1 MGASERA
8 RSTGRGAHHAVTV
21 PGTQS
26 SEQSH
31 LENQKLD
38 SGSLCSVKPLNQA
51 VDVPGPSWARLSAG
65 KRPLSGTA
73 PVPSATDKL
82 ETEAECGRRTW
93 EGSDLQGPCPPTWEE
108 GPSPTTPRLPGHC
121 LLRQK

>member
-1 MGASERA
+1 MGAGERA

-82 ETEAECGRRTW
+82 EIEKGFLQVGRQNR
-93 EGSDLQGPCPPTWEE
+93 
-108 GPSPTTPRLPGHC
+108 PGFFLKTREHYS
-121 LLRQK
+121 LKFK